1 MAGYLWSGTRRPII
15 TRQSQFGLSEC
26 RDIEESLAMTTVPF
40 EPRRFR
46 TTAAYYSRFRVPY
59 PDALIERVTAR
70 TGLRPGDRLL
80 DLGCGPC
87 QIGIAFARLVS
98 ADVTGLDPEPEMLEA
113 ARDNAAAAG
122 VRAELVLGSSYDLN
136 PAFAPLKM
144 TAMGR
149 SFHWMDRAATL
160 QMLETL
166 TEPGGT
172 VVLFG
177 DRHISASPAWREA
190 MESVSERLSPEEMRT
205 ERQFRRGPD
214 FGKHEEFLLR
224 SAFRNLERIGIVT
237 ERIIDADEIVGRAF
251 SMSVTSPQ
259 ALGDRT
265 MEFEQTMRSELA
277 ALAPDGKFTEIVES
291 NALIAFRD

>member
-1 MAGYLWSGTRRPII
+1 
-15 TRQSQFGLSEC
+15 
-26 RDIEESLAMTTVPF
+26 MTTVPF
-40 EPRRFR
+40 TPRRFR

-59 PDALIERVTAR
+59 PDALIERVATR

-87 QIGIAFARLVS
+87 QIGIAFARLAG
-98 ADVTGLDPEPEMLEA
+98 ADVIGLDPEPEMLEA
-113 ARDNAAAAG
+113 ARENAAAAG
-122 VRAELVLGSSYDLN
+122 VRAELVLGSSYDLS

-177 DRHISASPAWREA
+177 DRHICASPAWREA
-190 MESVSERLSPEEMRT
+190 MESVSERLSPEVMRA
-205 ERQFRRGPD
+205 EQQFLRGQD
-214 FGKHEEFLLR
+214 FRKHEEFLLR
-224 SAFRNLERIGIVT
+224 SAFRKLECIGIVA
-237 ERIIDADEIVGRAF
+237 ERVIDADEIVGRAF

-265 MEFEQTMRSELA
+265 MEFEQALRSELA